1 MNKSIIAALLV
12 SALGFSSCGGSDAP
26 VKDAS
31 IVPAQDS
38 VKAMSPS
45 TSTTIPGNMPVDL
58 APTKSGVQTM
68 PAPVSAA
75 AAGMNPEHGL
85 PGHRC
90 DIAVG
95 APLNSP
101 PGNTAGS
108 PQVQTAPPPAPV
120 MTTAPASSPV
130 PGATGK
136 LNPPHGQPGH
146 DCAIAVGA
154 PLKN

>member
-1 MNKSIIAALLV
+1 MNKSMIAALLV
-12 SALGFSSCGGSDAP
+12 SAIGFSSCGGNDAP
-26 VKDAS
+26 VKDTS
-31 IVPAQDS
+31 IMPARDS
-38 VKAMSPS
+38 VSEMPSSRTMPATSPA
-45 TSTTIPGNMPVDL
+45 DL
-58 APTKSGVQTM
+58 APINSGAQPM
-68 PAPVSAA
+68 PAPVKAG

-101 PGNTAGS
+101 PGNAAGT
-108 PQVQTAPPPAPV
+108 PQVQPAAAPAPV

-146 DCAIAVGA
+146 DCAVAVGA

>member
-12 SALGFSSCGGSDAP
+12 SALGFSSCGGNDAP
-26 VKDAS
+26 VKDTS
-31 IVPAQDS
+31 IMPARDS
-38 VKAMSPS
+38 VSAVPSSRTTTATSPA
-45 TSTTIPGNMPVDL
+45 DL
-58 APTKSGVQTM
+58 APINSGAQPM
-68 PAPVSAA
+68 SAPVSTG
-75 AAGMNPEHGL
+75 AAGMNPEHGM

-95 APLNSP
+95 APLNSL
-101 PGNTAGS
+101 PGSTAGT
-108 PQVQTAPPPAPV
+108 PQVQPAP
-120 MTTAPASSPV
+120 TPAPASSPV